1 MQTLV
6 RLLPVL
12 SLVVAAALYIV
23 DVEGPDAYAAR
34 NVLPIF
40 AVLIMSAVVLYRGSG
55 RWNGRGARW
64 PFAVLGF
71 AVPAMGLSL
80 YLHYGYETDLHGMF
94 SDAVYPREVFRY
106 LPIYTSFAG
115 AVGAAIGWIIGVNV
129 ERH

>member
-1 MQTLV
+1 MFIVV

-12 SLVVAAALYIV
+12 CLVIAAALYII
-23 DVEGPDAYAAR
+23 DVQGPDAYAVR
-34 NVLPIF
+34 NVLPLIG
-40 AVLIMSAVVLYRGSG
+40 VLMLSFVVLYRGSG
-55 RWNGRGARW
+55 RWSGRGARW

-71 AVPAMGLSL
+71 AVPAVGLSL
-80 YLHYGYETDLHGMF
+80 YLHYGFETDLHGMF

-115 AVGAAIGWIIGVNV
+115 AIGAAIGWIIGLNV